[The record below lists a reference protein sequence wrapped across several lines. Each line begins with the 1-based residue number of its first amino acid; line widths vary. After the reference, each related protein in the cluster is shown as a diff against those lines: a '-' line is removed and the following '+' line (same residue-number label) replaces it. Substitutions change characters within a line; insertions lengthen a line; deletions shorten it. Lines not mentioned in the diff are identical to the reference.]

1 MTPNATAE
9 RSVST
14 TIAAIAAALITTGMT
29 SAVSHTATLLGGS
42 VASLMFAGCAV
53 LSPHARAYLFFL
65 FGTIALMVLSLVSA
79 EVNTAEISSM
89 IHILSCY
96 AALGALAF
104 SSTDVSSFCRQLIL
118 GTNLI
123 LTYWILYQAYHLS
136 ALEAWLISNPSGA
149 GNLMAAQINMTLPL
163 VLSKFDNATGIERLP
178 WLVLLPLNCLA
189 VFLVMSRNGIGA
201 MLIVLT
207 LYILFNHKR
216 LAVLFITGIA
226 STYYFL
232 DNILQTPFVHQ
243 MLVKMRLV
251 GFVPSAPRSL
261 IWKISWQHTMTHPM
275 LGVGPGKPQ
284 KFLAVMD
291 INHAHNNFLQVAF
304 ESGFPAALIFM
315 TMMLL
320 LLWLP
325 ARAVFQRREQ
335 FVPTIPIV
343 AYLIFSWTGGP
354 LAFPG
359 ATLLLAAC
367 VNEARSGVFCEDKS
381 ARARQHTTKPMPRVR
396 LPAAAT
402 AALVQ
407 AASRSNQPHRTQ

>member
-1 MTPNATAE
+1 MTPNASAE

-14 TIAAIAAALITTGMT
+14 TIAAIVAALITTGMT
-29 SAVSHTATLLGGS
+29 SAYSHTATLLGGS
-42 VASLMFAGCAV
+42 VASLMLAGCAI

-65 FGTIALMVLSLVSA
+65 FGAIALMVLALVSA
-79 EVNTAEISSM
+79 EVNTAEISST
-89 IHILSCY
+89 IHVLSCY

-163 VLSKFDNATGIERLP
+163 ILSKFDAAKGVGRLP
-178 WLVLLPLNCLA
+178 WLILLPLNCLA

-243 MLVKMRLV
+243 LLVKMRLV
-251 GFVPSAPRSL
+251 GFVPAAPRSL
-261 IWKISWQHTMTHPM
+261 IWKITWHHTTAHPM

-304 ESGFPAALIFM
+304 ESGFPAAVIFT

-325 ARAVFQRREQ
+325 ARAVFLRREQ

-343 AYLIFSWTGGP
+343 AYIIFSWTGGP

-367 VNEARSGVFCEDKS
+367 VNEARSGIFGGEKLG
-381 ARARQHTTKPMPRVR
+381 ATRKYTTTPMPRVR
-396 LPAAAT
+396 LPAT
-402 AALVQ
+402 AAL
-407 AASRSNQPHRTQ
+407 ASATSRSQQPHRAH

>member
-1 MTPNATAE
+1 
-9 RSVST
+9 
-14 TIAAIAAALITTGMT
+14 
-29 SAVSHTATLLGGS
+29 
-42 VASLMFAGCAV
+42 
-53 LSPHARAYLFFL
+53 
-65 FGTIALMVLSLVSA
+65 
-79 EVNTAEISSM
+79 
-89 IHILSCY
+89 
-96 AALGALAF
+96 
-104 SSTDVSSFCRQLIL
+104 
-118 GTNLI
+118 
-123 LTYWILYQAYHLS
+123 
-136 ALEAWLISNPSGA
+136 
-149 GNLMAAQINMTLPL
+149 
-163 VLSKFDNATGIERLP
+163 
-178 WLVLLPLNCLA
+178 
-189 VFLVMSRNGIGA
+189 MSRNGIGA

-243 MLVKMRLV
+243 LLVKMRLV
-251 GFVPSAPRSL
+251 GFVPAAPRSL
-261 IWKISWQHTMTHPM
+261 IWKITWHHTTAHPM

-304 ESGFPAALIFM
+304 ESGFPAAVIFA

-325 ARAVFQRREQ
+325 ARAVFLRREQ

-343 AYLIFSWTGGP
+343 AYIIFSWTGGP

-367 VNEARSGVFCEDKS
+367 VNEARSGIFGGEKLG
-381 ARARQHTTKPMPRVR
+381 ATRKYTTTPMPRVR
-396 LPAAAT
+396 LPAT
-402 AALVQ
+402 AAL
-407 AASRSNQPHRTQ
+407 ASATSRSQQPHRAH